1 LFSLLFLVVA
11 IVGSGVLLALRGLR
25 LFRNVKSLKRTANE
39 AISSVTATAAQ
50 AETHAAALSDHME
63 RLTLASE
70 RLQAS
75 LARLAVLRAAADELR
90 RSVTRVRGV
99 VPRK

>member
-11 IVGSGVLLALRGLR
+11 IVGTGVLLVLRGLR
-25 LFRNVKSLKRTANE
+25 LLRNVKSLTRTASE
-39 AISSVTATAAQ
+39 AISSVMATAAG
-50 AETHAAALSDHME
+50 AETHAAALSDQVE

-70 RLQAS
+70 HLQAS
-75 LARLAVLRAAADELR
+75 LARLAVLRAAADQLR
-90 RSVTRVRGV
+90 RSVTGLRGA